1 MAVSPE
7 VAALRK
13 QIEQSENIVFFG
25 GAGMSTE
32 SGIPDFRSA
41 HGLYN
46 RAQGKTYEEM
56 LSIGFFRSQPDAFW
70 QFYKAVMLYP
80 DAKPNAGHS
89 ALARLEA
96 QGKLKAVLT
105 QNIDG
110 LHQAAGSQNVYELHG
125 SVLRNSCLRC
135 GKTYGLPAVL
145 AQKGTPHC
153 QCGGMLRP
161 DIVFYGEMLDDTVM
175 EAAIRAVSRCD
186 LLIVGGTSLTV
197 YPAAGLLQYRGAN
210 AKLAL
215 LNRDPTPYD
224 RYADLVVRENIAS
237 ALDGAIN

>member
-1 MAVSPE
+1 
-7 VAALRK
+7 
-13 QIEQSENIVFFG
+13 
-25 GAGMSTE
+25 MSTE

-70 QFYKAVMLYP
+70 QFYKTVMLYP
-80 DAKPNAGHS
+80 DARPNAGHS

-110 LHQAAGSQNVYELHG
+110 LHQAAGSHNVYELHG

-145 AQKGTPHC
+145 AQQGTPHC
-153 QCGGMLRP
+153 DCGGMLRP
-161 DIVFYGEMLDDTVM
+161 DIVFYGEMLDDAVM
-175 EAAIRAVSRCD
+175 EASIRAVSRCD

-197 YPAAGLLQYRGAN
+197 YPAAGLLQYRGAS

-237 ALDGAIN
+237 ALDGAID

>member
-1 MAVSPE
+1 
-7 VAALRK
+7 
-13 QIEQSENIVFFG
+13 
-25 GAGMSTE
+25 MSTE

-56 LSIGFFRSQPDAFW
+56 LSIGFFSQPARCVLAVLQSGDA
-70 QFYKAVMLYP
+70 LYP

-175 EAAIRAVSRCD
+175 EAAIRAVIALRFAHRGRYIPDGVPGSGGCCNTAGQTRSWRCSTATPPPMT
-186 LLIVGGTSLTV
+186 GTPIWWCGRISH
-197 YPAAGLLQYRGAN
+197 R
-210 AKLAL
+210 
-215 LNRDPTPYD
+215 RWME
-224 RYADLVVRENIAS
+224 R
-237 ALDGAIN
+237 